1 MNLKIVDIIA
11 PCKLCGSKVVDLFIQ
26 TMNQLKSLVAFQN
39 RLHIKTGISTEY
51 FYYGFQK
58 TKIVKALC
66 KNFTTVLI
74 TDLKK
79 YPLLF

>member
-39 RLHIKTGISTEY
+39 RLHIKQEFQQNIFTM
-51 FYYGFQK
+51 GFRRQK
-58 TKIVKALC
+58 
-66 KNFTTVLI
+66 
-74 TDLKK
+74 
-79 YPLLF
+79 